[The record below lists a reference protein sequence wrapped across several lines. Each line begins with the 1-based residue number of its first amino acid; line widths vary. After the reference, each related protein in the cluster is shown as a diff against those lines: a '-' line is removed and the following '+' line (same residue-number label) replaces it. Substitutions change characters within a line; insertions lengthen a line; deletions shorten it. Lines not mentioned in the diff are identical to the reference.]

1 MQGLEN
7 LGSTCAVNSLI
18 QIICRTDYLR
28 NIILKDNVPQNTLS
42 HELKEIL
49 DLMHNQKHSLSPKRF
64 VNRLYQHM
72 NGIFRQGEQIDISE
86 LWMFLYDKIA
96 NELAVSTASL
106 ECAVLDPEICIE
118 ENDDLSK
125 CKPLFEHCDS
135 IVGKMNGNKSSEWLA
150 SCQGIF
156 LNMLK
161 CNECNTINYNF
172 EPFISIPLD
181 IPESKDIYC
190 PSVATMLRNY
200 IKTQQCKGD
209 WKCDKCKKCTVYT
222 KIIKIWKL
230 PHVLVFVIK
239 RFANLAVKNIKPIS
253 VNKTLCIKESSVISN
268 MDKDFLY
275 ECASFAMHYG
285 SLFGGHYTS
294 VCKIKCDSQNES
306 DEKYYFYD
314 DINISEMNQNNINRI
329 YECNKDAYMIVYT
342 LVKSC

>member
-28 NIILKDNVPQNTLS
+28 NIILKDDIPLNTLS

-49 DLMHNQKHSLSPKRF
+49 DLMHNQKHSLSPRKF

-72 NGIFRQGEQIDISE
+72 NGIFRLGEQIDISE
-86 LWMFLYDKIA
+86 LWMFLYDKLA
-96 NELAVSTASL
+96 NELAIPTNSSITSV
-106 ECAVLDPEICIE
+106 VLDPEICIE
-118 ENDDLSK
+118 DNDSLSK
-125 CKPLFEHCDS
+125 CKPLFEYCDN
-135 IVGKMNGNKSSEWLA
+135 IVEKMNGNKSSEWLT

-181 IPESKDIYC
+181 IPDDKELSC
-190 PSVATMLRNY
+190 PSLATMLRNY
-200 IKTQQCKGD
+200 LKTQQCQGD
-209 WKCDKCKKCTVYT
+209 WKCDKCKKCTIYT
-222 KIIKIWKL
+222 KITKIWKL
-230 PHVLVFVIK
+230 PNVLIFVVK
-239 RFANLAVKNIKPIS
+239 RFANLAIKNTKPIS

-268 MDKDFLY
+268 MDKQLLY
-275 ECASFAMHYG
+275 ECSSFAMHYG
-285 SLFGGHYTS
+285 SLFGGHYTA
-294 VCKIKCDSQNES
+294 VCKVRPDNEE
-306 DEKYYFYD
+306 EKYFFYD
-314 DINISEMNQNNINRI
+314 DINISEMNKNNISRI

-342 LVKSC
+342 LL